1 MTILLVAAVLAV
13 FFIVVLVAAFL
24 GRGVKAALKVWFA
37 SISVE
42 VTDKS
47 RHD

>member
-24 GRGVKAALKVWFA
+24 GRGVKAALKVW
-37 SISVE
+37 SVE